1 MTDTSR
7 PMASDDPLNFDAV
20 LRPHRSLSPIG
31 FYGLMA
37 GVVVVSFIA
46 GLAFLLIGAW
56 PVFGFFGLDVLLI
69 YLAFRMSFR
78 AAKLVERV
86 QLSDG
91 ELLVWR
97 QQPDGKVNHWR
108 FQPYWVRVEI
118 DEPAYHHSQLRLTS
132 HGKSLVIGSFLTPK
146 ERVELAGALR
156 DALTRHRAVPD
167 HS

>member
-1 MTDTSR
+1 
-7 PMASDDPLNFDAV
+7 MATEDPLRFEAV
-20 LRPHRSLSPIG
+20 LQPHRSLSPAG

-37 GVVVVSFIA
+37 AVAVVSFIA

-69 YLAFRMSFR
+69 YLAFRMSYR

-86 QLSDG
+86 QLSDS

-97 QQPDGKVNHWR
+97 QQPDGKVHHWR

-118 DEPAYHHSQLRLTS
+118 DEPADHHSQLRLTS
-132 HGKSLVIGSFLTPK
+132 HGRSLVIGSFLTFE

-156 DALTRHRAVPD
+156 DALARHRTVPD